1 MTAVPIHAS
10 VGNGARFAACPLS
23 GGGTPLQVWLAAD
36 RSLPALD
43 LTPCREI
50 VVVGA
55 HPDDETL
62 GFGATT
68 ALLAELGVRVQVV
81 SATDGGASY
90 PGLSLLQR
98 YRLEQVRRAELHR
111 AAGILGTAA
120 PICLGLPDGEIADHQ
135 ERLADLLSEM
145 LAARPPGTW
154 CAATWR
160 GDGHPDHEAVG
171 RAAAT
176 AVERTGAVLVEY
188 PVWMWHWA
196 HPGDDRV
203 PWNRAFRVDLP
214 PHVGRAKAHAVRAF
228 RSQLVPLGPDP
239 ADAPILPPALLRR
252 FTRPFEV
259 VFR

>member
-111 AAGILGTAA
+111 AAGILGPPPRSVWVCLTVRS
-120 PICLGLPDGEIADHQ
+120 PITRSGWPTC
-135 ERLADLLSEM
+135 S
-145 LAARPPGTW
+145 ARCSRPGPPEPGVPPPGGVTD
-154 CAATWR
+154 TPTTR
-160 GDGHPDHEAVG
+160 PSGV
-171 RAAAT
+171 
-176 AVERTGAVLVEY
+176 
-188 PVWMWHWA
+188 
-196 HPGDDRV
+196 
-203 PWNRAFRVDLP
+203 
-214 PHVGRAKAHAVRAF
+214 
-228 RSQLVPLGPDP
+228 
-239 ADAPILPPALLRR
+239 LRR
-252 FTRPFEV
+252 PRWSAPAPCWWSTRSGCGTGPCRV
-259 VFR
+259 TPTCRGLGRTRCP

>member
-10 VGNGARFAACPLS
+10 VGNGARFAARPLS
-23 GGGTPLQVWLAAD
+23 GGGTPPQVWLAAD
-36 RSLPALD
+36 RSLPDLD

-68 ALLAELGVRVQVV
+68 ALLAGLGVRVQVV

-111 AAGILGTAA
+111 AAGILGTAT

-135 ERLADLLSEM
+135 ERLADLLGEM
-145 LAARPPGTW
+145 LAARPPGSW

-196 HPGDDRV
+196 VPGDPDV
-203 PWNRAFRVDLP
+203 PWSLAYAVPLTRAAIERKNL
-214 PHVGRAKAHAVRAF
+214 AAQCF
-228 RSQLVPLGPDP
+228 RSQIEPVGPDG
-239 ADAPILPPALLRR
+239 APVLPPPVVRRLLVVG
-252 FTRPFEV
+252 EV